1 MKYVFLAAIFVFEVG
16 CLIGGV
22 SPNSPALIVGRAIQG
37 GGAAGILL
45 GCYSISN
52 FIAPPEKVPVI
63 VGMIGTVFSIASV
76 IGPLLGGVFTSGITW
91 RWCFYIN
98 LPIGAV
104 PFAFILFFFQ
114 TPAHAKVSQ
123 KAPLKEILLSFDPI
137 GTVTFLAS
145 LICYFLALGWGG
157 TEKSWNSPTIIG
169 LLVGWILLTVV
180 FFVNEAWQG
189 EKALFVLRLMK
200 MKDIFVGCVYL
211 FL

>member
-1 MKYVFLAAIFVFEVG
+1 MKYVFLAAIFIFEVG
-16 CLIGGV
+16 CLVGGV

-52 FIAPPEKVPVI
+52 FIAPPDKVPII
-63 VGMIGTVFSIASV
+63 VGMIGTIFSIASV

-98 LPIGAV
+98 LPIGGV

-114 TPAHAKVSQ
+114 TPARAKVSQ
-123 KAPLKEILLSFDPI
+123 RVPLKDILVSFDPI
-137 GTVTFLAS
+137 GMVLFLAS

-157 TEKSWNSPTIIG
+157 TEKSWNSSTIIG
-169 LLVGWILLTVV
+169 LLVGWVLLTVA
-180 FFVNEAWQG
+180 FFANEVWQE
-189 EKALFVLRLMK
+189 EKALVVLRLMK
-200 MKDIFVGCVYL
+200 MRDIFVGCVYL